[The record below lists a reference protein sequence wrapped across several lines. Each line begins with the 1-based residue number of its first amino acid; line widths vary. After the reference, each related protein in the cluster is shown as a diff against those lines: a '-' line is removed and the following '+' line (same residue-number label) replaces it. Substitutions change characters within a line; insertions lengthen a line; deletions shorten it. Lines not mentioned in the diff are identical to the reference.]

1 MLFFYVKRNVVSKI
15 ICNFANEIII
25 ALAIENDHLALA
37 NITIYFGT
45 AIANAKIILGCPIT
59 LDACGQN
66 EKKISN

>member
-37 NITIYFGT
+37 NITIYFET
-45 AIANAKIILGCPIT
+45 AIANAKVILGVSEYSGHLWT
-59 LDACGQN
+59 
-66 EKKISN
+66 K